1 MGKGSGNGMTRGDRK
16 RNARRDRL
24 RGLLPRDGVVVG
36 IDLAEDKQALA
47 VIDHD
52 VRVLARKT
60 VKVKAFRLGEALD
73 WAVAQARAKGF
84 TPVTVACEPTGPR
97 WMQVQ
102 RLCAERG
109 LPLVCIQPLVSHI
122 AREQQDYTTH
132 KTDEADCVMIAR
144 LAIELHCYI
153 PEELDEKW
161 AHLRHLGRRRA
172 QLITAE
178 TASMQRIRDF
188 LSVAWPTV
196 TETCAQPLKSV
207 TWLTA
212 LQVVTSRCG
221 GEPGRLA
228 AMGEEAFT
236 ALVRGAVAG
245 WGGKKAWG
253 TICRRI
259 FAALG
264 DTEGVVAWSRRGLL
278 RRVAD
283 ELGDL
288 QRTRAQLH
296 AVEADMVA
304 VLDELGLSRL
314 ADIPALTA
322 VGAAAILA
330 ETGDPRR
337 YDGSSSLVKHAGMS
351 PSDNASGAFAGQAH
365 ISRRGRPGLR
375 LTVWRA
381 VWPMLQYNPVM
392 AAKYQAMTRAADA
405 AAADA
410 GPQHGTAAQAAARAR
425 RAKARVACAASLL
438 RWIYCMVVH
447 GTSWDPAV
455 AAGAGS
461 CHDTPQNQAEA
472 A

>member
-1 MGKGSGNGMTRGDRK
+1 
-16 RNARRDRL
+16 
-24 RGLLPRDGVVVG
+24 
-36 IDLAEDKQALA
+36 
-47 VIDHD
+47 
-52 VRVLARKT
+52 
-60 VKVKAFRLGEALD
+60 
-73 WAVAQARAKGF
+73 
-84 TPVTVACEPTGPR
+84 VTVACEPTGPR

-109 LPLVCIQPLVSHI
+109 LPLVCIQPLMSHI

-153 PEELDEKW
+153 PEELDETW

-296 AVEADMVA
+296 AVEAGMVA
-304 VLDELGLSRL
+304 VLAELGLSRL

-330 ETGDPRR
+330 ETGGPRR
-337 YDGSSSLVKHAGMS
+337 YDGSSSLVKQAGMS

-375 LTVWRA
+375 LAVWRA

-392 AAKYQAMTRAADA
+392 TARYQAMTRAADA

-410 GPQHGTAAQAAARAR
+410 GPQQRTAAQAAARAR

-438 RWIYCMVVH
+438 RRIYCMVVH

-461 CHDTPQNQAEA
+461 GHDTPQNQAEA